1 MQLSEN
7 FGLFDRITDPQAL
20 ARTVE
25 RFRERSIVLPTF
37 GQLAD
42 PTSIPPATREM
53 VGSVDPDAPTPPYF
67 GPLVQRPSRAGTPG
81 ARYVELTGE

>member
-1 MQLSEN
+1 MPLSEK

-37 GQLAD
+37 AQLAD
-42 PTSIPPATREM
+42 PTSIPRSTQDL
-53 VGSVDPDAPTPPYF
+53 VGAIDPDAPNPANLFRVHWYNDHSL
-67 GPLVQRPSRAGTPG
+67 GSSR
-81 ARYVELTGE
+81 